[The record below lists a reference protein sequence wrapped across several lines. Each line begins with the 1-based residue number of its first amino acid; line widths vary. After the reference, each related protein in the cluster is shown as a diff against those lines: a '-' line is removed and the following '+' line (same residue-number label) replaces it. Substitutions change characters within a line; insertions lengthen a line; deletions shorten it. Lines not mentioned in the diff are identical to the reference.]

1 MPALPAIE
9 LLDLL
14 QPAYSPCAGFS
25 TRCAGGAKWA
35 PESGHVPRG
44 YLGATAR
51 LDDVDLILLVAEPG
65 DPHTGA
71 VVQPR
76 PRRKSLAAE
85 TVADTYRCFLEGT
98 DLFHRN
104 VRQVLD
110 LVLPGMPFDT
120 QLSRTWI
127 TNTYLCSAPQEAG
140 YVPSAA
146 ERFCAETYLQRALT
160 LLPGRPIIALGA
172 KAERRVRRLRQS
184 IPDLETRLVIADS
197 AAPPGATRPRA
208 QESWRTA
215 AEKARVLMDA
225 RRQVARTDESG
236 P

>member
-1 MPALPAIE
+1 MPVLPAIE

-14 QPAYSPCAGFS
+14 QDAYSPCAGFS
-25 TRCAGGAKWA
+25 TRCADVAKWA

-65 DPHTGA
+65 DPHAGT
-71 VVQPR
+71 VVR
-76 PRRKSLAAE
+76 PRVNRKSLAAQ

-127 TNTYLCSAPQEAG
+127 TNTYLCSAPNEAG
-140 YVPSAA
+140 PVPADA
-146 ERFCAETYLQRALT
+146 ERFCAETYLQSVLA

-172 KAERRVRRLRQS
+172 KARGRVLRLGQS
-184 IPDLETRLVIADS
+184 IPNLEARVVTAYS
-197 AAPPGATRPRA
+197 AAPPGANGPRA
-208 QESWRTA
+208 RASWRA
-215 AEKARVLMDA
+215 AAKKARA
-225 RRQVARTDESG
+225 FPGRRNDRLGGAGQ
-236 P
+236 

>member
-1 MPALPAIE
+1 MPFLPAIE

-14 QPAYSPCAGFS
+14 QPAYSPCAGFRA
-25 TRCAGGAKWA
+25 RCAGVAKWA

-65 DPHTGA
+65 DPHAGA

-76 PRRKSLAAE
+76 PQRKSLAAE

-110 LVLPGMPFDT
+110 LVLPGVPFDT

-140 YVPSAA
+140 PVPAAA
-146 ERFCAETYLQRALT
+146 ERFCAETYLQRALM
-160 LLPGRPIIALGA
+160 LLPGRPIIALGK
-172 KAERRVRRLRQS
+172 KAERRVLRLRHS
-184 IPDLETRLVIADS
+184 IPDLDARVVTAYS
-197 AAPPGATRPRA
+197 AAPPGANGPRA
-208 QESWRTA
+208 RASWRTA
-215 AEKARVLMDA
+215 AKTARALMDA
-225 RRQVARTDESG
+225 RHEGARADD